1 MSNKKIAASAALIGF
16 ATFLSRILGFLRD
29 IIIAGLFGTG
39 ALAQAFVVS
48 FRIPNLLRDLVGE
61 GASNAAIVPVLSEYN
76 LRNDRAKFF
85 ELVTV
90 LFNLISAVLFL
101 IVVLGV
107 LLSPFIVRLIA
118 PGFNS
123 DAEKFAAT
131 VNLTRFIFPYIF
143 FIGLT
148 AYSMGVLNT
157 MKHFSTPAFGPCL
170 FNISMIVCVAFLT
183 KGFGVYSLAIGV
195 LIGGVLQL
203 GVQALALYFKGMRIK
218 NEWRFFHPEAKKI
231 GRLLVPRAVGSG
243 VYQLNVFIDTVLAS
257 LSRIV
262 GDGGVA
268 AIYYSNRLIQFPM
281 AIFGVALAQA
291 ALPTLSEHAADND
304 LAKLRD
310 AISFSLCSI
319 LLVTIPASVGLLIL
333 GKDIIE
339 VLFKRGEFS
348 AYSADITYLALF
360 FYSFGL
366 FAFGGVKVLTS
377 GFYSMKDTR
386 TPVKSASIALVVN
399 VVLNVILMFPLK
411 IGGLALASSIASVVN
426 FSMLY
431 GLLKKKIGSLD
442 TRRIV
447 SLSYKAV
454 LASILMGVVVY
465 FLGVGIGISKNAAF
479 SQKALR
485 LCFLITCGI
494 ISYITASLFLKVEE
508 MKGLLK
514 WLVTRR
520 S

>member
-16 ATFLSRILGFLRD
+16 ATFLSRILGFVRD

-61 GASNAAIVPVLSEYN
+61 GASNAAIVPVLSEYS
-76 LRNDRAKFF
+76 LRNDKKKFF
-85 ELVTV
+85 ELATI
-90 LFNLISAVLFL
+90 LFNLISAVLFS
-101 IVVLGV
+101 IMILGI
-107 LLSPFIVRLIA
+107 LFAPIIVRLIA
-118 PGFNS
+118 PGFSS
-123 DAEKFAAT
+123 DAGKFAIT
-131 VNLTRFIFPYIF
+131 VNLTRFMFPYIF
-143 FIGLT
+143 LIGLT

-157 MKHFSTPAFGPCL
+157 LKHFSTPAFGPCL
-170 FNISMIVCVAFLT
+170 FNISMIACAAFLT

-203 GVQALALYFKGMRIK
+203 GVQALALYFRGMKFK

-231 GRLLVPRAVGSG
+231 GRLLVPRAVGAG

-291 ALPTLSEHAADND
+291 ALPTLSEHAAGND

-310 AISFSLCSI
+310 AISFSLRSI
-319 LLVTIPASVGLLIL
+319 FLVTIPASLGLLIL

-339 VLFKRGEFS
+339 VLFKRGQFG
-348 AYSADITYLALF
+348 AYSAEITYLALF

-366 FAFGGVKVLTS
+366 FAFGGVKILTS
-377 GFYSMKDTR
+377 GFYSLKDTK
-386 TPVKSASIALVVN
+386 TPVKSASIALAVN
-399 VVLNVILMFPLK
+399 VVLNVSLMFPLK
-411 IGGLALASSIASVVN
+411 VGGLALASSIASLVN
-426 FSMLY
+426 FLMLY
-431 GLLKKKIGSLD
+431 SSLKKKIGLLD
-442 TRRIV
+442 TQKIV
-447 SLSYKAV
+447 LLSCKAV
-454 LASILMGVVVY
+454 LASLIMGIVIYLAGVILAV
-465 FLGVGIGISKNAAF
+465 SKDAAF
-479 SQKALR
+479 SHKALR
-485 LCFLITCGI
+485 LCFLIACGM
-494 ISYITASLFLKVEE
+494 ISYITASLALKIDE
-508 MKGLLK
+508 MGRLLRWISK
-514 WLVTRR
+514 RN
-520 S
+520 